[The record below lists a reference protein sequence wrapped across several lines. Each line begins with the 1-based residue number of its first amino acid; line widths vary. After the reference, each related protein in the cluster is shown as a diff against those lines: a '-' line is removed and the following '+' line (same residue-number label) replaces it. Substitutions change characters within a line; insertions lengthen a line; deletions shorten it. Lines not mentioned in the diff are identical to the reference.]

1 MIRAGKLVLLCG
13 LLSAGMGVLLLTVAG
28 RIDGLVWLAVPVLL
42 LGLVLLGMWVRE
54 VRRPPPPPDT
64 PESVAANLPGK
75 WYPFALLGIV
85 VVQVVWL
92 IVWSKL

>member
-1 MIRAGKLVLLCG
+1 VIRFGAPVRVCG
-13 LLSAGMGVLLLTVAG
+13 LGSTGMGVLLLTVG
-28 RIDGLVWLAVPVLL
+28 RGIDGLVWLAAPVLF

-85 VVQVVWL
+85 LVQVVWL
-92 IVWSKL
+92 FIWSKR